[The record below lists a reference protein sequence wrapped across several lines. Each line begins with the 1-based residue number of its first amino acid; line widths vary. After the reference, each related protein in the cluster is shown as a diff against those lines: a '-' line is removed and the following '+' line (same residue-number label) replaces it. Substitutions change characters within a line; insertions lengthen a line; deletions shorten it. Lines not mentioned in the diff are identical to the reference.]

1 MEIRCPQISAFVAY
15 CSLSVQSHDYTR
27 WTTAPRRLQKPN
39 SARSAMARSIGS
51 TDSTMQHNHNADAL
65 ANVMSQGA
73 ARRLARLAGWVALLG
88 TPFVA
93 GDDACASAQIARDP
107 HIKFAHGGRA
117 DFRGKD
123 GQLYCF
129 LSAPGLA
136 VNVKT
141 EDAAFTLHHG
151 RLRVDGS
158 FITEVHL
165 AAIVGGSKRK
175 QVRRADCRLLEGV
188 ASALTRASPCRDVH
202 RPSQRTGPQSST
214 PLTPAGDS

>member
-1 MEIRCPQISAFVAY
+1 MPATHCNRRILVNDVSLGGNVGNRTVSRQSPICCGGRRVAGAA
-15 CSLSVQSHDYTR
+15 HDDPVDHP
-27 WTTAPRRLQKPN
+27 PRRLQKPN

-65 ANVMSQGA
+65 ANVMPQGA

-175 QVRRADCRLLEGV
+175 QVRRADCR
-188 ASALTRASPCRDVH
+188 
-202 RPSQRTGPQSST
+202 
-214 PLTPAGDS
+214 